1 MSPFTNSKLSRNG
14 RLPGSTSVPRP
25 VSAVANTLS
34 DLNRANPKKDTP
46 ETRRGTEDGKS
57 LASSEG
63 IQRHPPERGARSG
76 NRVALY
82 VISGCSCC
90 CCCLHSLGGLIGV
103 AVAGNYRAENAEA
116 HLSPIRSK
124 PLPSGQ
130 RMFWS
135 SFLWV
140 TLTTM
145 VLGALMTA
153 EQYNDPF
160 GVLILFAIFA
170 PAWLL
175 GACAISALQIS
186 IRIPVPLQRGYW
198 RHLGRLLIGI
208 LIGTGIGGVLVFGMM
223 SF

>member
-1 MSPFTNSKLSRNG
+1 MSPFTNTTLRLCG
-14 RLPGSTSVPRP
+14 RPPGSTSVPRR
-25 VSAVANTLS
+25 VSMVPNTLS
-34 DLNRANPKKDTP
+34 DLNRANPKKDTT
-46 ETRRGTEDGKS
+46 ETRRGTEVGRS
-57 LASSEG
+57 LTSSDG
-63 IQRHPPERGARSG
+63 IQRHPPERGTQSG
-76 NRVALY
+76 NRVVLL
-82 VISGCSCC
+82 SGCSCC

-103 AVAGNYRAENAEA
+103 AVVGNYRAENAEA
-116 HLSPIRSK
+116 HLSPLRSE

-145 VLGALMTA
+145 VLGALITA

-160 GVLILFAIFA
+160 AVFILFAIFA

-175 GACAISALQIS
+175 GACLISALQIS

-198 RHLGRLLIGI
+198 LHLGRLLLGI
-208 LIGTGIGGVLVFGMM
+208 VIGTGIGGVLVFGMM
-223 SF
+223 NL